1 MFCTKLYS
9 TVTALSKSVS
19 LRQFTMFK
27 TALPK
32 GVRNGDKKGLS
43 RNPRKHLSHQ
53 KGKTHSS
60 TLWLDRQQHDP
71 YYIMVF
77 SFESIF
83 HRLKKRDIGLELS
96 SS

>member
-1 MFCTKLYS
+1 
-9 TVTALSKSVS
+9 
-19 LRQFTMFK
+19 MFK

-32 GVRNGDKKGLS
+32 GVRNGDKKGVS
-43 RNPRKHLSHQ
+43 RNIRKHLSHQ
-53 KGKTHSS
+53 KGKSHSS

-77 SFESIF
+77 FCKSI
-83 HRLKKRDIGLELS
+83 HYRLKKRDIGLELS

>member
-1 MFCTKLYS
+1 MFCTKLRS
-9 TVTALSKSVS
+9 SITILFKPVPS
-19 LRQFTMFK
+19 RQFTTFK

-32 GVRNGDKKGLS
+32 GVRNGEKKGVS
-43 RNPRKHLSHQ
+43 RNIRKHLSHQ
-53 KGKTHSS
+53 KGKSHSS

-77 SFESIF
+77 LCKSI
-83 HRLKKRDIGLELS
+83 HYRLKKRDIGLELS